1 MRTLH
6 FMRNGDSRASLA
18 NGFLPPMITL
28 ATLLGC
34 AVGPENA
41 DAKDL
46 RALTEI
52 VIPHYTAMN
61 FAVICAQDHPQF
73 LSQTRG
79 PRGNALEYA
88 QHVKDEAIAALTDDE
103 AAIVLKTAADE
114 ARSAARRTLRSIFPN
129 YPAYRPSEIT
139 SWCANE
145 ASSFVRD
152 VIEQHD
158 RDHAVLLQEIDRAKR

>member
-6 FMRNGDSRASLA
+6 FMRNCGSRASLA
-18 NGFLPPMITL
+18 NGHLRRMITL
-28 ATLLGC
+28 VTLLGC

-41 DAKDL
+41 DARDL
-46 RALTEI
+46 RALAEI
-52 VIPHYTAMN
+52 LIAPYAAMH

-88 QHVKDEAIAALTDDE
+88 QHVKDEVIAVLADDE
-103 AAIVLKTAADE
+103 AVIVLKMAADE
-114 ARSAARRTLRSIFPN
+114 ARSAARRELRKISPN

-145 ASSFVRD
+145 ASTFVRD
-152 VIEQHD
+152 VIDQHD
-158 RDHAVLLQEIDRAKR
+158 RDHAMLSQEIDRAKR